1 MSEFVCLVL
10 ILLGAG
16 FMILSGLGILRLPD
30 LYMRMSATTK
40 TATSG
45 VGCILLATAIHFDDV
60 GVTSR
65 AIATLVFLFL
75 TAPIA
80 AHMIGRTAYITGV
93 KLWKGSVCDELKG
106 RYDMEHH
113 TLAGNPES
121 ELDQAGQ
128 GSRKHRST
136 DGKPEAAE

>member
-1 MSEFVCLVL
+1 MADFVCLAL
-10 ILLGAG
+10 MLLGAG
-16 FMILSGLGILRLPD
+16 FMILSGLGIVRMPD

-40 TATSG
+40 TATLG

-80 AHMIGRTAYITGV
+80 AHMIGRTAYLTGV
-93 KLWKGSVCDELKG
+93 KLWKGTVCDELKG
-106 RYDMEHH
+106 RYDTEHH
-113 TLAGNPES
+113 TLAGQPEAAK
-121 ELDQAGQ
+121 DPAGQ
-128 GSRKHRST
+128 GDRKRRPT
-136 DGKPEAAE
+136 DRKPDAAR

>member
-1 MSEFVCLVL
+1 MSDLLSLVL

-45 VGCILLATAIHFDDV
+45 VGCILLATAIHFNDV

-65 AIATLVFLFL
+65 AVATLVFLFL

-93 KLWKGSVCDELKG
+93 KLWEGSVCDELKE
-106 RYDMEHH
+106 RYDTEHH
-113 TLAGNPES
+113 TLAGNPHT
-121 ELDQAGQ
+121 DADPAGQ
-128 GSRKHRST
+128 GGDKRPTT
-136 DGKPEAAE
+136 DQKPEATG